1 MNWLISCLS
10 SSRLSKSGRL
20 EEIGLNLGRWLLQV
34 GMKTHPR
41 GAMCL
46 DPLV

>member
-10 SSRLSKSGRL
+10 SPRLSKSWRL
-20 EEIGLNLGRWLLQV
+20 DEIGPNLGRWLLQV

-41 GAMCL
+41 GGMCL